1 MELQQV
7 NTLKLNAKKINSV
20 LIRGNNNVK
29 KLKADEKNLL
39 LKISDQNKK
48 AEEERKVESKGGTNF
63 PGKGLL
69 GKVAQPVMSIFD
81 KLKQFFGSILLG
93 ILIEELPKA
102 IAAAQ
107 KFFDDN
113 PWIIPTVK
121 NIFKFLG
128 KTLMGMIDLVNFI
141 KPGVI
146 FAFEKTR
153 DAVIG
158 ALNLFGI
165 ETDAL
170 LGNDI
175 KSAEDAVDSLDDGSS
190 NTPVADP
197 EPVAEGPESQQ
208 SNPTIPASG
217 ITPASSTLQ
226 PPSPG
231 PEAVKSSASTPDS
244 STQASK
250 SGSQTPNSDL
260 ESGPKKGFKYGGMF
274 IPSQYSKMTTNR
286 RGRKISGRRTQI
298 VQETGSERKAREA
311 LSSYSDFFTNMQIAS
326 ELNAKQE
333 ENNESFEKFF
343 ENYKKVSLGE
353 RQTGDTLH
361 GQSSRPGSSRNMP
374 ADDPDDAVYST
385 DAGAPSN
392 FPGTSRDYNE
402 WRSYYNNG
410 RGGYHQGEDYGVSQ
424 GTPITMLV
432 GGEVIDSGVGAG
444 IGGNI
449 YIKHPDG
456 TYTRYLHLSKRFVE
470 AGDTVE
476 PGTVIGLTG
485 GDRDIDPVTA
495 GFSSGPHL
503 HLEYYP
509 SEGTLADPF
518 PYADKY
524 FIFGRRAV
532 TSSSGDT
539 YTVSGV
545 TYSRS
550 TGRPISGGS
559 GGDLRSLRSYNMN
572 SSNVVYI
579 IQPMVAQ
586 GSDTILIRNID
597 RPMISRS
604 KSRLRR
610 PSLA

>member
-69 GKVAQPVMSIFD
+69 GKVAQPVMSVFD
-81 KLKQFFGSILLG
+81 KLKEFFGSILLG
-93 ILIEELPKA
+93 ILIEDLPKA

-175 KSAEDAVDSLDDGSS
+175 KSAEDAANSLDDGSS

-250 SGSQTPNSDL
+250 SGSQTPNSGL

-298 VQETGSERKAREA
+298 VQETGTQRKAREA
-311 LSSYSDFFTNMQIAS
+311 LSSYGTFFENMQIAS
-326 ELNAKQE
+326 NLNDKQT
-333 ENNESFEKFF
+333 ENNESFEKFL
-343 ENYKKVSLGE
+343 ENYRKTDDIFYGDENDPRNPRRTPRRTRGTRVNIGSIGKPVNVGTEVIGFLGS
-353 RQTGDTLH
+353 TGNSTGPHIHIEQVGVPYGEMYTIPDSVKQGVLIDGVDMITALH
-361 GQSSRPGSSRNMP
+361 GPEDGNDGIGWHQ
-374 ADDPDDAVYST
+374 
-385 DAGAPSN
+385 
-392 FPGTSRDYNE
+392 
-402 WRSYYNNG
+402 WRNNG
-410 RGGYHQGEDYGVSQ
+410 RGRHHHGEDFG
-424 GTPITMLV
+424 GV
-432 GGEVIDSGVGAG
+432 GGEAISLKDGFKFIKYEANVGG
-444 IGGNI
+444 YGNRVFI
-449 YIKHPDG
+449 QAPNGDV
-456 TYTRYLHLSKRFVE
+456 YTLSHLQ
-470 AGDTVE
+470 
-476 PGTVIGLTG
+476 
-485 GDRDIDPVTA
+485 
-495 GFSSGPHL
+495 SGPRNPAKIRELTNQQHR
-503 HLEYYP
+503 
-509 SEGTLADPF
+509 T
-518 PYADKY
+518 
-524 FIFGRRAV
+524 
-532 TSSSGDT
+532 
-539 YTVSGV
+539 
-545 TYSRS
+545 
-550 TGRPISGGS
+550 RPGS
-559 GGDLRSLRSYNMN
+559 GGGDWNVRGEGDRSMMLRHQMESGR
-572 SSNVVYI
+572 VVYI
-579 IQPMVAQ
+579 IQPMVKRAR
-586 GSDTILIRNID
+586 DTIVLKHID
-597 RPMISRS
+597 RLVPVTRTSFNIP
-604 KSRLRR
+604 R
-610 PSLA
+610 PNLG